1 MDRKERESGDRG
13 LVGCFEKGRAK
24 NEKDRRGNGLHT
36 VACIGKFVVGGVG
49 AFLVCALRADFRCDS
64 GRLQI
69 CDVCSWRIRVR
80 AGGADIVDVEIGALA
95 QRAFDVVVAGVV
107 RGDAGGVCPRD
118 GGAGLQRGQA
128 LLVVG
133 V

>member
-1 MDRKERESGDRG
+1 M
-13 LVGCFEKGRAK
+13 
-24 NEKDRRGNGLHT
+24 
-36 VACIGKFVVGGVG
+36 
-49 AFLVCALRADFRCDS
+49 
-64 GRLQI
+64 QI
-69 CDVCSWRIRVR
+69 CDVRLWRIRVR

-95 QRAFDVVVAGVV
+95 QRAFDVVVAGIV
-107 RGDAGGVCPRD
+107 RGDAGGVCARD